1 MNGGTVK
8 DGDGSRVPAA
18 AIPAGVRKTIDNIK
32 EIASN
37 HSDEEVYAMLR
48 ECSMDPN
55 ETCQKL
61 LLQGFNGDY
70 SLSFPLSCRYRL
82 I

>member
-1 MNGGTVK
+1 MNGGTGK
-8 DGDGSRVPAA
+8 SGQGSRVPPV
-18 AIPAGVRKTIDNIK
+18 AIPAGVRKTIENIK

-70 SLSFPLSCRYRL
+70 SLYFPLLCRYHL